1 MSTSLLNCVPYLPAC
16 QCGLRA
22 KVLACQRGLRAN
34 VPACQH
40 AKNVPTS
47 HFYVSMCQQTS
58 QRPMWLANFSTWHA
72 NVPNGVPI
80 FRFGVPTCQKA
91 CQFFRHSFYEIL
103 REVSTLSLLYKKF
116 FIILHIIVIHI
127 ICIVHKNC
135 IKLNFYTSCHIKQ
148 KCVEFFFF
156 IIFLLY
162 SLVRH
167 EI

>member
-1 MSTSLLNCVPYLPAC
+1 MKSNEHKFAKLRAILTCVPMWSTCQSACVPAWFT
-16 QCGLRA
+16 
-22 KVLACQRGLRAN
+22 CQRACLSTCQKRAN
-34 VPACQH
+34 FSFLRVNVPT
-40 AKNVPTS
+40 NVPTS
-47 HFYVSMCQQTS
+47 HVTCH
-58 QRPMWLANFSTWHA
+58 LHA

-116 FIILHIIVIHI
+116 YIILHIIVIHI